1 MAYPEG
7 NPGALTA
14 AAGRMSD
21 LASRIERASA
31 SIAEGTRVP
40 GWEGHRYGVFT
51 TAGRAL
57 ANVLEP
63 GGAALRR
70 ASSDLTQL
78 ATQLKDAQR
87 RIEAW
92 ADEIEAAEK
101 RFRAAGTALNAAM
114 FSVPFGAGSTSAPGP
129 GKLGRA
135 QTAFQRAGSDL
146 EELRAQYVPK
156 ARQLCERVRQEDER
170 TASALRGAAAA
181 APQGASAPV
190 AASAAG
196 GGGGGGGG
204 GSGPLS
210 FFDFKPNAEAGPANQ
225 DGTFGGHATVSIEAI
240 LANLHKE
247 FNDGAGT
254 TEIDGTVGVNAEASA
269 KAEVGPH
276 GVHVGLGGEAQAGAK
291 GSFGGTLGDEN
302 SFALKPSIDG
312 RIGPGAEAGAHI
324 DVDSDGLHADAHLGV
339 SPIIGGGVHVEVD
352 VDPAGMMED
361 IINAPKNIDRIK
373 HILGG

>member
-1 MAYPEG
+1 
-7 NPGALTA
+7 
-14 AAGRMSD
+14 
-21 LASRIERASA
+21 
-31 SIAEGTRVP
+31 
-40 GWEGHRYGVFT
+40 VFT

-57 ANVLEP
+57 GNVLAP

-70 ASSDLTQL
+70 ASSQLTQL

-87 RIEAW
+87 RIDAW
-92 ADEIEAAEK
+92 AEEIEAAEK
-101 RFRAAGTALNAAM
+101 RLHSAATALNAAM
-114 FSVPFGAGSTSAPGP
+114 FSVPFGGGSTSAPDP

-135 QTAFQRAGSDL
+135 QTAFQRAGSEL
-146 EELRAQYVPK
+146 EELRAQYIPK

-170 TASALRGAAAA
+170 TASALRSAAAS

-190 AASAAG
+190 AASPG
-196 GGGGGGGG
+196 SGGGGG
-204 GSGPLS
+204 GSSPFS

-247 FNDGAGT
+247 FHDGAGT
-254 TEIDGTVGVNAEASA
+254 TEIDATVGANAEASA

-291 GSFGGTLGDEN
+291 GSFGGTLGDED

-312 RIGPGAEAGAHI
+312 RLGPGAEAGAHV
-324 DVDSDGLHADAHLGV
+324 DVDGDGFHADAHLGV

-352 VDPAGMMED
+352 VDPVGLVKAAID
-361 IINAPKNIDRIK
+361 APKDIEKIK
-373 HILGG
+373 RFFGG